1 MEILMKSIPL
11 IILILFIHGL
21 TASLLIG
28 VEQSDI
34 SSEHIET
41 ENAEVQKTWK
51 QSLSLYQKYEQNFL
65 YLSETPKQNHY
76 SDFESDKKYKTI
88 GLRYALNNAAIGIS
102 TDIIN
107 KTTVNL
113 KDINAEYFTGAW
125 GFEYYYLNN
134 KGYKL
139 DDSNIDYSGMKVVT
153 TKLSIY
159 RILQCDMSEPD
170 KRINYE
176 DFQTDKA
183 PLKFIYGFFFRFS
196 PGYTSIR
203 NSNGIIP
210 PENRHYYDQ
219 EISEISDL
227 KDYKLAWSA
236 GIKGVFPW
244 NEFFIAADLDT
255 GYSLDY
261 ITYRKNSKTEK
272 HFFKPSEPC
281 FVINLEITLGYTCN
295 VFFTGVKIKS
305 ENQFIDITHQQNGL
319 SIQVESATCEIFAGI
334 IF

>member
-1 MEILMKSIPL
+1 MEEPD
-11 IILILFIHGL
+11 
-21 TASLLIG
+21 
-28 VEQSDI
+28 V
-34 SSEHIET
+34 SSENIET
-41 ENAEVQKTWK
+41 ESAELEKTWR
-51 QSLSLYQKYEQNFL
+51 QSLSIYQKYEQNFL
-65 YLSETPKQNHY
+65 YISEKPKQNHY

-107 KTTVNL
+107 NKTVNL

-153 TKLSIY
+153 TKMSIY
-159 RILQCDMSEPD
+159 HILQCDLSEPD

-196 PGYTSIR
+196 PGYTSIH
-203 NSNGIIP
+203 NSSGIIP
-210 PENRHYYDQ
+210 PGDRQYYEQ
-219 EISEISDL
+219 EISEITDL

-236 GIKGVFPW
+236 GAKGVFPW
-244 NEFFIAADLDT
+244 NEFFIAAGLDF

-261 ITYRKNSKTEK
+261 ITYRNNSKTGK
-272 HFFKPSEPC
+272 HFFDPSEPC
-281 FVINLEITLGYTCN
+281 IVINLEFTLRIYSW
-295 VFFTGVKIKS
+295 VY
-305 ENQFIDITHQQNGL
+305 L
-319 SIQVESATCEIFAGI
+319 
-334 IF
+334 